1 MCDTVVATAEATADG
16 VTLFGKNSD
25 REPNE
30 AQSVCFI
37 IEMVF
42 GLIVPF
48 VLLLSARVRNTPRLL
63 FFAALLIV
71 LGVAF
76 NRINVFLV
84 AYQPPYATKT
94 YFPTLWEIA
103 VTVGLV
109 SLLMLIYRVIVTYLP
124 VISHPDKARMA

>member
-1 MCDTVVATAEATADG
+1 MIVRESYVL
-16 VTLFGKNSD
+16 LFEGS
-25 REPNE
+25 

-63 FFAALLIV
+63 FIAALLIV
-71 LGVAF
+71 LGVVF